1 MLRNPTP
8 SQIALLAATIIS
20 LVMAVLI
27 GLVSLTSDQGFS
39 IWAILGFAVVIFSL
53 SYFVI
58 YMALQRYIYR
68 KIKLIYKTIHSQ
80 KVSKD
85 KKRKVNMD
93 APIIDDVRLEVE
105 DWAADREEE
114 IQQLRLQ
121 ETYRRE
127 FIGNVSH
134 ELKTPLF
141 NIQGY
146 LFTLL
151 DGGLDDE
158 QILKSYLER
167 ASKNVDRLNNIIE
180 DLDMISKL
188 EANKLELDVN
198 TFDVFALAMEVF
210 DGLELKAKA
219 RNIALKVKEGCN
231 RPFAV
236 NGDKERIR
244 QVMVNLVSNS
254 IKYGAEGGTTQLGL
268 YDMDKYI
275 LIEVSDNGIGIEE
288 KHLNRLFERFYRIDK
303 SRSRD
308 AGGTGLGL
316 SIVKHLIEAHNQTI
330 HVRSTPGLGSTF
342 GFTLEKA
349 A

>member
-1 MLRNPTP
+1 MAIL
-8 SQIALLAATIIS
+8 IS
-20 LVMAVLI
+20 LVT
-27 GLVSLTSDQGFS
+27 LTTDQGFNL
-39 IWAILGFAVVIFSL
+39 WAILGFTVVVFSL

-58 YMALQRYIYR
+58 YFALQRYIYR

-80 KVSKD
+80 KMPKD
-85 KKRKVNMD
+85 RKRKINMD

-151 DGGLDDE
+151 DGGLDDK
-158 QILKSYLER
+158 QILRSYLER

-188 EANKLELDVN
+188 EASKLELDVN
-198 TFDVFALAMEVF
+198 TFDVYSLAMEVF

-219 RNIALKVKEGCN
+219 RNIELKVKEGCN
-231 RPFAV
+231 RPFEV

-254 IKYGAEGGTTQLGL
+254 IKYGAEDGVTQLGL